1 MAVPNGP
8 AGFWYLGIDLGT
20 THLSAALFDRLTCQL
35 YPLYWHP
42 LGSQGSDPT
51 FRLPSQVYLRS
62 QGWWLHQFKPL
73 LLPGIAGTKV
83 KENPWDSGMHP
94 TVVPLELLNRKRAK
108 REMVLRSH
116 GRSLGLSDLL
126 DALSALLATIA
137 AAGVAPLAQGEGLPV
152 VEVASG
158 SGRSLRLPSASSPRS
173 HAVATLSSALTMAT
187 PSAAIGGAAGLDPDR
202 FPQAIA
208 QLRGAIVSFPG
219 SWPDSYCF
227 NIRESIL
234 SAKLVQE
241 PSQVLFVENAIA
253 AWLSVLP
260 GVGGERVTIPSVLS
274 RQFHPQEGPGAS
286 WHRSRAVGTRYGL
299 AIDSGATMTELALV
313 SVPENLEE
321 LSDSHFKTRSF
332 PYAGQGLDQDII
344 CQLFW
349 TEAVRR
355 ENRGYWYLGCDLE
368 LPRPGEP
375 DGVRR
380 MQLQQRL
387 LEHPAGRELLAA
399 AEEVKLALQERD
411 VYPVTVGE
419 FRWTIAHRELQTLVV
434 EPFLNF
440 LNQALN
446 GLLIETGL
454 SAIAIERAVCT
465 GGTAQ
470 SPSLKGWMRQKL
482 PNAML
487 IADPPRG
494 NRGSGSS
501 RIAFGLAAL
510 PLYPRVLDLN
520 RQQYGDYFL
529 LAELLRAITDDCPR
543 SLGEIVALVEHRGI
557 HGRSLGSR
565 IQGFLDGDLPP
576 GLSSTGNSAV
586 PMPEVAATTEY
597 PLTRDI
603 PLFEQVD
610 GTYRVN
616 LEQSGR
622 LLQYLQAI
630 ATTTHQH
637 FEDPLLLYLS
647 EFLTPPR
654 HHSENFS
661 I

>member
-1 MAVPNGP
+1 MAAPNGSS
-8 AGFWYLGIDLGT
+8 GLWYLGIDLGT

-73 LLPGIAGTKV
+73 LLPGIAGTRT
-83 KENPWDSGMHP
+83 KENAGDREIHP
-94 TVVPLELLNRKRAK
+94 SVVPLELLNRKRAK
-108 REMVLRSH
+108 QEVVLRSH

-126 DALSALLATIA
+126 DALSSLLATIT
-137 AAGVAPLAQGEGLPV
+137 AAGVAPVEQSDGLPV
-152 VEVASG
+152 VEVASA
-158 SGRSLRLPSASSPRS
+158 SGRSLRWPSASSPRS
-173 HAVATLSSALTMAT
+173 HAIATLSSALTMAT
-187 PSAAIGGAAGLDPDR
+187 PSAAIGGAAGLESD
-202 FPQAIA
+202 QLQGAIS
-208 QLRGAIVSFPG
+208 QLQGAIVSFPG

-234 SAKLVQE
+234 SAGLVQE
-241 PSQVLFVENAIA
+241 PAQVLFVENAIA

-274 RQFHPQEGPGAS
+274 RQFHPQEGPGVS
-286 WHRSRAVGTRYGL
+286 WQRSRAMGSRYGL

-313 SVPENLEE
+313 CVPENLAE
-321 LSDSHFKTRSF
+321 LSTSHFEVRSF
-332 PYAGQGLDQDII
+332 PYAGQALDQDII

-349 TEAVRR
+349 NDTVRR
-355 ENRGYWYLGCDLE
+355 NNGGYWHLGCDLE

-375 DGVRR
+375 DAGRR

-387 LEHPAGRELLAA
+387 LAHQVGQELLVA
-399 AEEVKLALQERD
+399 AEGVKLALQEQD
-411 VYPVTVGE
+411 VYTVTVGE
-419 FRWTIAHRELQTLVV
+419 FRWTIAHRELQSLVV
-434 EPFLNF
+434 EPFLHF
-440 LNQALN
+440 LNQSLN

-454 SAIAIERAVCT
+454 SAIAVERAVCT

-470 SPSLKGWMRQKL
+470 SLSLMGWMRQKL
-482 PNAML
+482 PNATL

-529 LAELLRAITDDCPR
+529 LAELLRAVGDDRPR
-543 SLGEIVALVEHRGI
+543 SLREIVALVERRGI
-557 HGRSLGSR
+557 HGRSLGNR
-565 IQGFLDGDLPP
+565 IQGFLDGKLPP
-576 GLSSTGNSAV
+576 GLSSGVPSGI
-586 PMPEVAATTEY
+586 PMPELAATTEY
-597 PLTRDI
+597 PLTPDV

-616 LEQSGR
+616 PEQSRR

-630 ATTTHQH
+630 AATTHQH
-637 FEDPLLLYLS
+637 FEEPLLLYLS
-647 EFLTPPR
+647 EFISPHR
-654 HHSENFS
+654 DRF
-661 I
+661 